1 VTAITPRWSRVHGS
15 GGTVFGVADSRGD
28 ATAPTLLATLGFKAS
43 VEAFE
48 MQRYCA
54 IADRLSARVIVLE
67 TPGFGYS
74 GSGLRWPEWFALA
87 RRGDFL
93 PLARRMVVT
102 LRATFSDLPDRLGLI
117 GYSMGC
123 SLGAAIARAMNTAGA
138 GGGAIID
145 RAVLVEPVAL
155 TRWPVRQLAAT
166 SGAEDGRVE
175 EYLARNHD
183 WASTLVHP
191 VDRRPSEA
199 QPSRRLLDL
208 MVLANALRQP
218 RIAADLTA
226 AVPLLQRVVVVHGD
240 ESLLSARGSHAAL
253 FAALRGLGVAV
264 SDVEV
269 PGPHAVWL
277 SVPDVVSMMDRVAGL
292 LRDAG

>member
-1 VTAITPRWSRVHGS
+1 MTAPTPRWSRVNG
-15 GGTVFGVADSRGD
+15 GGTVFGVADRRGD
-28 ATAPTLLATLGFKAS
+28 VAAPTLLATLGFKAS

-74 GSGLRWPEWFALA
+74 DDGLRWPERWALA
-87 RRGDFL
+87 RCGDFL

-155 TRWPVRQLAAT
+155 TRWPVRQLAAS

-208 MVLANALRQP
+208 MVLVNALRQP

-277 SVPDVVSMMDRVAGL
+277 SVPDVAAMMDRVAGL